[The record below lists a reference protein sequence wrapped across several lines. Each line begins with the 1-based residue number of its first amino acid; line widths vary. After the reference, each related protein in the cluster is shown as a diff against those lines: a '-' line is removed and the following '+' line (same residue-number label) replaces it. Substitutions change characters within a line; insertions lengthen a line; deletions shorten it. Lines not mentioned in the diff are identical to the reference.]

1 MVSKYR
7 KTERDNHI
15 LGSLPPPPF
24 RRPPFVPWETPPV
37 ISVRTF
43 ISQNGSCSAKLPVYC
58 LFHILSIWQVSASRF
73 PIRKR
78 RDLKLLKIWKCQ
90 KFRTF

>member
-58 LFHILSIWQVSASRF
+58 LFSYSFHLASQCLTISN
-73 PIRKR
+73 P
-78 RDLKLLKIWKCQ
+78 
-90 KFRTF
+90 